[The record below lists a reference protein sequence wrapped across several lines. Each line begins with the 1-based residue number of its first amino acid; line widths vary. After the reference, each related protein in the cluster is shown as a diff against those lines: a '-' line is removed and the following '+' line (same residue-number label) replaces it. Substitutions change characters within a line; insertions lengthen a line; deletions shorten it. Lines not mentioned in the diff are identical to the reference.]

1 MAQNHIDT
9 HPGMVKVDFQQGDFA
24 SRLIAAKVS
33 DVACF
38 RLTFRTLKKVNWLPR
53 SKAQRLGLRLTLPFR
68 SAKTNISRFDLIWD
82 VLNDSSIRICFT
94 WITLVRRL
102 LSSTSQNGRF
112 VQRCLSWKA
121 PLSHSSIRARNGIWR
136 SHSNAPAE
144 LNSAW
149 ELSMEQKIFRVMFWG
164 NMYWINISSNF
175 CMTRKKVIGVM

>member
-9 HPGMVKVDFQQGDFA
+9 HPGKVKVDFQQGDFA

-68 SAKTNISRFDLIWD
+68 SAKTSISRFDLIWD
-82 VLNDSSIRICFT
+82 GLNNSSIRIWFT
-94 WITLVRRL
+94 WITLVRRM

-112 VQRCLSWKA
+112 VQRCLSQKA
-121 PLSHSSIRARNGIWR
+121 PLSHSSILAQSGIWR
-136 SHSNAPAE
+136 NHSSVAAE
-144 LNSAW
+144 PSSAW
-149 ELSMEQKIFRVMFWG
+149 ELSAEQKIFRVIFWG
-164 NMYWINISSNF
+164 SMYWINILSNF
-175 CMTRKKVIGVM
+175 CMTRRRVIGVM